1 MLNGSF
7 QWLPL
12 CLNLEQP
19 CSFEI
24 LFGRN
29 SCDGSEIR
37 KSLHIDIERLRKFIC
52 TYAHTHTQFTALITG
67 QCSLQ
72 VVLRLHLSKLLFL
85 ERAVNLVTR
94 VAF

>member
-37 KSLHIDIERLRKFIC
+37 MSLRIDIERLRKFIC
-52 TYAHTHTQFTALITG
+52 TYAYTHTH
-67 QCSLQ
+67 
-72 VVLRLHLSKLLFL
+72 
-85 ERAVNLVTR
+85 R
-94 VAF
+94 VSCLDYRTVFSAGSVKTPPK